1 MFLKKWTTKVH
12 FEWIP
17 LNEKRL
23 LSGTEYILV
32 LHVEQNDIHERFN
45 QVLSDNFL
53 MTKAKELSL
62 KKTDKTTFYK
72 NVITTNRSMSDMTH
86 EEFSIFL
93 REAYKDV
100 NDIQLFV
107 SEYILNVE

>member
-1 MFLKKWTTKVH
+1 
-12 FEWIP
+12 
-17 LNEKRL
+17 
-23 LSGTEYILV
+23 
-32 LHVEQNDIHERFN
+32 
-45 QVLSDNFL
+45 